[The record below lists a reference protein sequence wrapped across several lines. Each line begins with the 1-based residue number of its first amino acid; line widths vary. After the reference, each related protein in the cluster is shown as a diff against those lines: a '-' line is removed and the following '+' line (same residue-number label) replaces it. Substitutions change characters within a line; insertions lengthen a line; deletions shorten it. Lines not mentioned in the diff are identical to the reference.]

1 MLLRKSENKG
11 YAARIYYARYDSKF
25 LAWIISFIILL
36 IQSCDQKNQ
45 SYQIGPI
52 VSPLWFYRWK
62 NRDTES

>member
-52 VSPLWFYRWK
+52 VSPL
-62 NRDTES
+62 